1 MSAISLVTLLGEGQ
15 RGMDAPQGDA
25 WVVGNSLPPPTLQGH
40 RVKSD
45 TLKPADGNADKRNPL
60 CRRDEE
66 LCLSCGRV
74 VLPGLTV
81 PLECLQSSADPCVPG

>member
-1 MSAISLVTLLGEGQ
+1 MSAISVVTLLGGGSEGDGCSPA
-15 RGMDAPQGDA
+15 RR
-25 WVVGNSLPPPTLQGH
+25 VGGWQQPHPTLQGH

-45 TLKPADGNADKRNPL
+45 MLKPADGNADKRNPL
-60 CRRDEE
+60 RRRDEE